1 MSKKSNLLK
10 KTYLDDFLHHQ
21 ASLIKNRVGFFCL
34 LSIIIYLLATAM
46 SFVIIPRSLHPDEIR
61 LFQFLFL
68 GTGLIYILVKRA
80 RSIFFTKFY
89 AYIYTGVLLFVLTKL
104 NIIYPAYIRISIGT
118 YIFLLFFVTFSI
130 PWRAFETF
138 ILTTLH
144 ILAYTGLFMY
154 VHNNMPEKIQQSFDV
169 FYYFGGFILLCMGFV
184 LCFIVRRKE
193 STRELENFILLRQQQ
208 SRNAQIKKELDLAA
222 RVYETL
228 VPKPIETDFFDID
241 IIYMPVSYMSGDYGK
256 YYFVD
261 KDLLIFIICDVTGH
275 GASAALL
282 VNRMHTEFMKLV
294 KEGKEPNDILKELNS
309 FIINEFGDLNMYM
322 SAFCGLADL
331 QEMRLA
337 YSNYGHPNQYLY
349 SKAQA
354 KIFSMPSETTLL
366 GITENPQTDSKPI
379 LPLSKGDRI
388 ILFTDG
394 LTEIEDDINQEYGK
408 KRLEEF
414 ILNNPNLS
422 PKAFNQSLLNEIRN
436 FKEGD
441 FKDDIFLVNIMVKS

>member
-1 MSKKSNLLK
+1 MSKGSKHLK

-21 ASLIKNRVGFFCL
+21 VSLIKSRVGLFCF
-34 LSIIIYLLATAM
+34 LSILIYLLATAM
-46 SFVIIPRSLHPDEIR
+46 SFVIIPRSLAPDEIR

-68 GTGLIYILVKRA
+68 GTGFIYILVKRTK
-80 RSIFFTKFY
+80 SIFFTKLY
-89 AYIYTGVLLFVLTKL
+89 AYIYTCVLLFVLTKL
-104 NIIYPAYIRISIGT
+104 NIIYPAYMRISVGT
-118 YIFLLFFVTFSI
+118 YVFLLFFVTFSI

-138 ILTTLH
+138 IITTLH
-144 ILAYTGLFMY
+144 IIAYTFLFMY
-154 VHNNMPEKIQQSFDV
+154 VHKNMAETVQQSFDV
-169 FYYFGGFILLCMGFV
+169 FYYFSGFILLCMGFV

-193 STRELENFILLRQQQ
+193 SIRDLENFILLMQQQ

-228 VPKPIETDFFDID
+228 VPKSIETDFFDID
-241 IIYMPVSYMSGDYGK
+241 IMYMPVSYMSGDYAK
-256 YYFVD
+256 YYFAD

-275 GASAALL
+275 GVSAALL
-282 VNRMHTEFMKLV
+282 VNRMHTEFMQLV

-309 FIINEFGDLNMYM
+309 FIIDEFGDLSMYM

-331 QEMRLA
+331 QEMRLT

-349 SKAQA
+349 SKTQA

-366 GITENPQTDSKPI
+366 GIIENPQTDSKPI
-379 LPLSKGDRI
+379 LFLNKGDRI
-388 ILFTDG
+388 VLFTDG
-394 LTEIEDDINQEYGK
+394 LTEIENDTNQEYGK

-414 ILNNPNLS
+414 ILNNPSLS
-422 PKAFNQSLLNEIRN
+422 PKAFSQGLLNEILS

-441 FKDDIFLVNIMVKS
+441 FKDDIFLVNIMIKS

>member
-1 MSKKSNLLK
+1 MSKKSKLLK

-154 VHNNMPEKIQQSFDV
+154 VH
-169 FYYFGGFILLCMGFV
+169 
-184 LCFIVRRKE
+184 
-193 STRELENFILLRQQQ
+193 
-208 SRNAQIKKELDLAA
+208 KK
-222 RVYETL
+222 
-228 VPKPIETDFFDID
+228 
-241 IIYMPVSYMSGDYGK
+241 
-256 YYFVD
+256 
-261 KDLLIFIICDVTGH
+261 
-275 GASAALL
+275 
-282 VNRMHTEFMKLV
+282 
-294 KEGKEPNDILKELNS
+294 
-309 FIINEFGDLNMYM
+309 
-322 SAFCGLADL
+322 
-331 QEMRLA
+331 
-337 YSNYGHPNQYLY
+337 
-349 SKAQA
+349 
-354 KIFSMPSETTLL
+354 
-366 GITENPQTDSKPI
+366 
-379 LPLSKGDRI
+379 
-388 ILFTDG
+388 
-394 LTEIEDDINQEYGK
+394 
-408 KRLEEF
+408 
-414 ILNNPNLS
+414 
-422 PKAFNQSLLNEIRN
+422 
-436 FKEGD
+436 
-441 FKDDIFLVNIMVKS
+441 